1 MLIIKRVNTLRQAMP
16 GPAELLEQACQQ
28 IFNFLLLLPPKVAV
42 DVGDPYLRVVGKSRV
57 EIINYNRR

>member
-1 MLIIKRVNTLRQAMP
+1 MP